1 MKLLSCSACACVVKE
16 SERACPDC
24 GFELRRADGSI
35 PATAAAIVLGLVVG
49 VSACG
54 TATPEYGVPGTGGDP
69 SGGSGGSGGEGLG
82 GEGAGGNMTGG
93 GETPVYGVAGSSGA
107 P

>member
-1 MKLLSCSACACVVKE
+1 MKLISCSGCACVVKE
-16 SERACPDC
+16 SERACPEC
-24 GFELRRADGSI
+24 GVALRRADGSV

-69 SGGSGGSGGEGLG
+69 SGGAGGEGLG
-82 GEGAGGNMTGG
+82 GEGAGGNASGTGG
-93 GETPVYGVAGSSGA
+93 GETPVYGVAGSNGA